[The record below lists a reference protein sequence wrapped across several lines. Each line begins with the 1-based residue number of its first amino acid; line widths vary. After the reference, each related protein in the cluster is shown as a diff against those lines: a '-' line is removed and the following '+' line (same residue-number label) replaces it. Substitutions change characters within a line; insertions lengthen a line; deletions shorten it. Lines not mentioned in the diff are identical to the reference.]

1 MKFVL
6 LTLFLEKEMKI
17 LSLNPAR
24 VYPAG
29 DSRDKTRTQDCLPPK
44 STLCLLQGIKIYQRS
59 GGLMLLWFASDL
71 KQ

>member
-6 LTLFLEKEMKI
+6 LTLFLEKEMKT

-29 DSRDKTRTQDCLPPK
+29 DSRDKTRTHDCLNPK
-44 STLCLLQGIKIYQRS
+44 STLCLL
-59 GGLMLLWFASDL
+59 
-71 KQ
+71 